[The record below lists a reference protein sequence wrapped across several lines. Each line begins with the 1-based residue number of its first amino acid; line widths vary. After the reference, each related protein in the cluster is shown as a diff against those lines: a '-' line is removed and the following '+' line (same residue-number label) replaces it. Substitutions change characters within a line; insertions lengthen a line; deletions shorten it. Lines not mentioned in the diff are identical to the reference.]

1 MPEVLISVD
10 TVPEASALVNAMPS
24 WLLHAWTL
32 AKSLGAADLHAVSN
46 EPLRLR
52 LQGELRCI
60 DSLPPCPPAPWPE
73 VLDLFTTSERT
84 LTTAET
90 SLTHPLLGRA
100 RASLAAHQGGLMLVM
115 RLIAEHIPTLIDV
128 QLSRRHADLVL
139 TDHGLLLVTGATGSG
154 KSSTLAAWLGHWR
167 EQRRGHVIS
176 LEDPIEFV
184 HGNSPA
190 LGLVNQREIG
200 RDCPSFADGLRA
212 ALRQDPDV
220 LVVGELRDSD
230 SARLALMAA
239 ETGHLVMATMHTAS
253 AIGAIDRLLSLFP
266 ADERSLAQAQLADT
280 LRAIM
285 AQQLIWPAASA
296 GSSST
301 PCAQACREVLIATP
315 AVRHLIREHRLG
327 DIEHIMQTQA
337 ALGMQTM
344 AQAMAALSISAH
356 YCETPSAANTV
367 LSTCCTGDKAGSI
380 S

>member
-1 MPEVLISVD
+1 MPESLIHESPGTEVR
-10 TVPEASALVNAMPS
+10 VAESRIS
-24 WLLHAWTL
+24 GWLLQAWTV
-32 AKSLGAADLHAVSN
+32 AKMLGAADLHAVSN
-46 EPLRLR
+46 EPIRLR
-52 LQGELRCI
+52 LHGELSCI
-60 DSLPPCPPAPWPE
+60 DNLPPCPPAPWPE
-73 VLDLFTTSERT
+73 VFDLFKTSEST
-84 LTTAET
+84 LTTVET
-90 SLTHPLLGRA
+90 SLTHPTLGRA
-100 RASLAAHQGGLMLVM
+100 RASLAAHQGGWMLVM
-115 RLIAEHIPTLIDV
+115 RLIAEHIPTLADV

-139 TDHGLLLVTGATGSG
+139 VDHGLLLVTGATGSG

-176 LEDPIEFV
+176 LEDPIEFI

-200 RDCPSFADGLRA
+200 RDCLSFADGLRA

-220 LVVGELRDSD
+220 LLVGELRDSD

-239 ETGHLVMATMHTAS
+239 ETGHLVMATLHTAS

-266 ADERSLAQAQLADT
+266 ADERGLAQAQLADT
-280 LRAIM
+280 LRAVM
-285 AQQLIWPAASA
+285 AQQLVWSIASA

-301 PCAQACREVLIATP
+301 PRAQACREVLIATP

-344 AQAMAALSISAH
+344 AQAMAAL
-356 YCETPSAANTV
+356 PS
-367 LSTCCTGDKAGSI
+367 
-380 S
+380 